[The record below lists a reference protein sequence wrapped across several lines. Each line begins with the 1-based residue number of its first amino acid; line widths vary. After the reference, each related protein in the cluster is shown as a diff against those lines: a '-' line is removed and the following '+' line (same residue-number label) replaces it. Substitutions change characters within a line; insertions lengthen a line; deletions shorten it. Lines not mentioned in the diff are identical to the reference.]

1 MYARVEPCCLYFI
14 LLGRGGGRVGGRAGR
29 RNQGGLG
36 MSCELSPPLFSKGLD
51 FPPDIVQ
58 TIKKIFRTYF
68 AILAHIY
75 YHHYNELLKLGA
87 HRGLNT
93 LLLHL
98 VYFVREFSL
107 MDSKELACLEEL
119 VAKLVKVEEE
129 AAKNP
134 KHDDD
139 YLEYEMHSAG
149 PAAS

>member
-1 MYARVEPCCLYFI
+1 M
-14 LLGRGGGRVGGRAGR
+14 GGRAGR

-36 MSCELSPPLFSKGLD
+36 MSCELSPSLFSKGLD

>member
-1 MYARVEPCCLYFI
+1 MATNCFFVYL
-14 LLGRGGGRVGGRAGR
+14 
-29 RNQGGLG
+29 
-36 MSCELSPPLFSKGLD
+36 SKGLD

-75 YHHYNELLKLGA
+75 YHHYNELLKLGVN
-87 HRGLNT
+87 RGLNT

-98 VYFVREFSL
+98 VYFIREFSL
-107 MDSKELACLEEL
+107 MDLKELSCLEDL

-139 YLEYEMHSAG
+139 YFEYEMHTSSG
-149 PAAS
+149 LAAS